1 MHEVL
6 IKGGTVVDGTGR
18 AAFTGD
24 VAISGGVIAEVGK
37 VTTPAARII
46 EADGA
51 LVTPGFIDIHTH
63 YDGQVSWDAEM
74 LPSANHGVT
83 TAIMGNCGVGFA
95 PARSRDR
102 KTLIALMEGVEDIPG
117 TALHEG
123 ITWEWETMG
132 EYIDAIDRIPR
143 TMDIGVQ
150 VPHNPL
156 RLYVMGERAVRRE
169 AATPGDIAAMQALL
183 CQALE
188 DGALGFT
195 TADTVGHRDA
205 HGNPT
210 YARQVAA
217 SELYALG
224 EAMGRAGKGVIQIFN
239 DFYRE
244 NAGDFPTIA
253 ELARRSGR
261 PLSFTYEQDDAWPE
275 GFHEY
280 VTGEMDAL
288 NAAGVPIRA
297 QVAPRAIGGVHSLQG
312 TINPFMTRPSYLAI
326 MHLSHAER
334 VAIMCDPAF
343 KAQLMTEEDRPIS
356 DFVMSVSPRV
366 EEWGADPIRMAQR
379 TFCLDPVPDY
389 EQPLEAS
396 LYARSQAS
404 GRSVPDLLYDQLLT
418 QDGKGQVFVPIMNWG
433 GGNYDFVHDTLNN
446 PWAILGLS
454 DGGAHVGYICDG
466 SFPTYLLSHW
476 TRDRTRGPRIAIE
489 RAVQLQT
496 TAPAEHLGLHD
507 RGRIA
512 PGYRADI
519 NVIDHA
525 ALAIGRPTLKT
536 DLPAGGT
543 RFVQSARGYLATM
556 VAGSVVT
563 ERDTLTG
570 ASPGRVVRGAQRR
583 AAA

>member
-1 MHEVL
+1 MLDVL
-6 IKGGTVVDGTGR
+6 IRGATVVDGTGHP
-18 AAFTGD
+18 AFTAD
-24 VAISGGVIAEVGK
+24 VGISGGVIVEVGR
-37 VTTPAARII
+37 VTTPAARVI

-102 KTLIALMEGVEDIPG
+102 DTLIALMEGVEDIPG

-123 ITWEWETMG
+123 ITWDWETMG

-169 AATPGDIAAMQALL
+169 AATPDDIAAMQALL
-183 CQALE
+183 SEALE
-188 DGALGFT
+188 AGALGFT

-288 NAAGVPIRA
+288 NAAGVSIRA
-297 QVAPRAIGGVHSLQG
+297 QVAPRAIGGIHSLQG
-312 TINPFMTRPSYLAI
+312 TINPFMTRPSYMAI
-326 MHLSHAER
+326 MHLPHAER
-334 VAIMCDPAF
+334 VRIMCNPAF
-343 KAQLMTEEDRPIS
+343 KAQLLTEPDRPIS

-366 EEWGADPIRMAQR
+366 EEWCADPIRMAQR

-389 EQPLEAS
+389 EQPLERS
-396 LYARSQAS
+396 LYGQSQAT

-418 QDGKGQVFVPIMNWG
+418 QDGTGQVFVPIMNWG
-433 GGNYDFVHDTLNN
+433 GGNYEFVHDTLNN
-446 PWAILGLS
+446 PWSILGLS

-496 TAPAEHLGLHD
+496 TAPAEHIGLHD

-525 ALAIGRPTLKT
+525 ALAIGRPTLLN

-543 RFVQSARGYLATM
+543 RFVQSARGYLATL
-556 VAGSVVT
+556 VAGEVVT
-563 ERDTLTG
+563 TNDTLTG
-570 ASPGRVVRGAQRR
+570 ARPGRVVRGAQGR
-583 AAA
+583 AA

>member
-1 MHEVL
+1 MFDML
-6 IKGGTVVDGTGR
+6 IKGGKVIDGTGR
-18 AAFTGD
+18 AGFTAD
-24 VAISGGVIAEVGK
+24 VAIKDGVIAQVDK
-37 VTTPAARII
+37 VTAPAAHII
-46 EADGA
+46 DADGA

-83 TAIMGNCGVGFA
+83 TAVMGNCGVGFA

-102 KTLIALMEGVEDIPG
+102 ETLIALMEGVEDIPG

-123 ITWEWETMG
+123 ISWEWETMG
-132 EYIDAIDRIPR
+132 EYIDAIDKIPR

-169 AATPGDIAAMQALL
+169 AATPDDIAAMQALL
-183 CQALE
+183 VEGLE
-188 DGALGFT
+188 AGALGFT

-224 EAMGRAGKGVIQIFN
+224 EAMGRTGKGVIQIFN

-297 QVAPRAIGGVHSLQG
+297 QVAPRSIGGIHSLQG
-312 TINPFMTRPSYLAI
+312 TINPFMTRPSYQAI
-326 MHLSHAER
+326 MHLPHAER
-334 VAIMCDPAF
+334 VRIMGDPEF
-343 KAQLMTEEDRPIS
+343 KAKLLAEPDRPLS
-356 DFVMSVSPRV
+356 DLVMSISPRV
-366 EEWGADPIRMAQR
+366 EEWGADPIWQAQR

-396 LYARSQAS
+396 LYGQSQAT
-404 GRSVPDLLYDQLLT
+404 GRSVPDLLYDQLLSQEGT
-418 QDGKGQVFVPIMNWG
+418 GQVYVPIMNWG
-433 GGNYDFVHDTLNN
+433 GGNYDFVHDTLIN
-446 PWAILGLS
+446 PWAIMGLS

-476 TRDRTRGPRIAIE
+476 TRDRTRGPRIEIE

-496 TAPAEHLGLHD
+496 TAPAEHMGLHD

-519 NVIDHA
+519 NVIDHG
-525 ALAIGRPTLKT
+525 ALAIGRPTLIK

-543 RFVQSARGYLATM
+543 RFVQSASGYLATL
-556 VAGSVVT
+556 VAGEIVT
-563 ERDTLTG
+563 ANDQLTG
-570 ASPGRVVRGAQRR
+570 ARPGRVVRGAQRR
-583 AAA
+583 AA

>member
-1 MHEVL
+1 MLDVI

-24 VAISGGVIAEVGK
+24 VGICGGVIAEVGK
-37 VTTPAARII
+37 ITTPAVRMI
-46 EADGA
+46 EASGA

-83 TAIMGNCGVGFA
+83 TAVLGNCGVGFA

-102 KTLIALMEGVEDIPG
+102 DTLIALMEGVEDIPG

-132 EYIDAIDRIPR
+132 EYIDAIDRTAR

-150 VPHNPL
+150 VPPNPL

-183 CQALE
+183 IEGLE
-188 DGALGFT
+188 AGALGFT

-205 HGNPT
+205 QGNPT

-224 EAMGRAGKGVIQIFN
+224 EAMGCAGKGVIQIFN

-253 ELARRSGR
+253 ELARLSGR

-275 GFHEY
+275 GFHDH
-280 VTGEMDAL
+280 VTGEMDRL
-288 NAAGVPIRA
+288 DAAGVPIRA

-312 TINPFMTRPSYLAI
+312 TINPFMTRPSYMAI

-334 VAIMCDPAF
+334 VRIMRDPAF
-343 KAQLMTEEDRPIS
+343 KAQLLTEPDRPIS

-379 TFCLDPVPDY
+379 TFCLGPVPDY

-396 LYARSQAS
+396 LYGQSQAT
-404 GRSVPDLLYDQLLT
+404 GRSVQDLLYDQLLSH
-418 QDGKGQVFVPIMNWG
+418 DGTGQVFVPIMNWG
-433 GGNYDFVHDTLNN
+433 GGNYDFVHDTLTN
-446 PWAILGLS
+446 PWAIMGLS

-496 TAPAEHLGLHD
+496 SAPADHMGLHD

-512 PGYRADI
+512 AGYRADL
-519 NVIDHA
+519 NVIDHG
-525 ALAIGRPTLKT
+525 ALAIGRPTLLN

-543 RFVQSARGYLATM
+543 RFVQSARGYLATL
-556 VAGSVVT
+556 VAGEVVT
-563 ERDTLTG
+563 ANDALTG
-570 ASPGRVVRGAQRR
+570 ARPGRVVRGAQARV
-583 AAA
+583 AA

>member
-1 MHEVL
+1 MLDVL
-6 IKGGTVVDGTGR
+6 IKGGSVVDGTGR
-18 AAFTGD
+18 PAFSADLG
-24 VAISGGVIAEVGK
+24 ISGGVIVEVGK
-37 VTTPAARII
+37 VTTPAARTID
-46 EADGA
+46 ADGA

-95 PARSRDR
+95 PARSSDR
-102 KTLIALMEGVEDIPG
+102 ETLIALMEGVEDIPG

-132 EYIDAIDRIPR
+132 EYINAIDRTPR

-169 AATPGDIAAMQALL
+169 AATPDDIAAMQALL
-183 CQALE
+183 VEGLE
-188 DGALGFT
+188 AGALGFT

-205 HGNPT
+205 LGNPT

-239 DFYRE
+239 DFYRD
-244 NAGDFPTIA
+244 NAGDFATIA

-288 NAAGVPIRA
+288 NATGVPIRA
-297 QVAPRAIGGVHSLQG
+297 QVAPRAIGGIHSLQG
-312 TINPFMTRPSYLAI
+312 TINPFMTRPSYMAI
-326 MHLSHAER
+326 MHLPHVER
-334 VAIMCDPAF
+334 VTIMRDPAF
-343 KAQLMTEEDRPIS
+343 KARLMTEDDRPIS

-379 TFCLDPVPDY
+379 TFCLDPEPDY
-389 EQPLEAS
+389 EQPLDRS
-396 LYARSQAS
+396 LYGQSQAT

-418 QDGKGQVFVPIMNWG
+418 QDGTGQVFVPIMNWG
-433 GGNYDFVHDTLNN
+433 GGNYDFVHDTLRN
-446 PWAILGLS
+446 PWSILGLS

-476 TRDRTRGPRIAIE
+476 TRDRNRGPRIQIE

-496 TAPAEHLGLHD
+496 TAPAEHIGLHD

-512 PGYRADI
+512 LGYRADI
-519 NVIDHA
+519 NVIDHDS
-525 ALAIGRPTLKT
+525 LTIGRPTLLG

-556 VAGSVVT
+556 VAGQVVT
-563 ERDTLTG
+563 DRDRLTG
-570 ASPGRVVRGAQRR
+570 AKPGKVVRGAQRR
-583 AAA
+583 AA